1 MIITK
6 LMQPKD
12 TNQCGQAIIAML
24 GNISI
29 NEAIKIMGTAG
40 LTRTKHLIDAL
51 KILGLK
57 AGSEKLLR
65 IPRGWVKPKLCIVHI
80 GFGDRWKKHWTLW
93 NGYEDCYYDPAIEV
107 KIIEPFYEDGGARKL
122 SYLEIKEK

>member
-1 MIITK
+1 MKITK

-12 TNQCGQAIIAML
+12 SNQCGQVIIAML

-29 NEAIKIMGTAG
+29 QEAIKIMDTAG

-57 AGSEKLLR
+57 VGSEKLLR
-65 IPRGWVKPKLCIVHI
+65 IPRCWIKPKLCIVHI

-93 NGYEDCYYDPAIEV
+93 NGYEGFFYDPAHES
-107 KIIEPFYEDGGARKL
+107 KLKEYFYNNGWTRML
-122 SYLEIKEK
+122 TYLEIKEK